1 MRQPAGRRPTDWSP
15 LGDADPVPGDP
26 YEVAVLGRRFQATAQ
41 EIAGAAQRLRTMC
54 SDVLAVP
61 DGWYR
66 ITLEPGARE
75 PAIANIIDR
84 QFHGID
90 NARHP
95 KGQAREQ
102 LLRVAQHAY
111 GNGGMELYV
120 SLQTAGGFP
129 LPASLVVTLAPPH
142 DDPAVVVTPERLAET
157 LGNNFGQVAL
167 VDLPIGRAVRVRR
180 RAEATI
186 LDVYVPVPESGA
198 YLVLSFS
205 TPLDALADAMIGLFD
220 SIASTLRWIR

>member
-1 MRQPAGRRPTDWSP
+1 MSRPSDYRLT
-15 LGDADPVPGDP
+15 VPEGWC
-26 YEVAVLGRRFQATAQ
+26 R
-41 EIAGAAQRLRTMC
+41 IA
-54 SDVLAVP
+54 
-61 DGWYR
+61 
-66 ITLEPGARE
+66 LEPGVRE
-75 PAIANIIDR
+75 PAIAKVIDQ
-84 QFHGID
+84 QFRGVD
-90 NARHP
+90 NASQL
-95 KGQAREQ
+95 KGNARGQ

-129 LPASLVVTLAPPH
+129 LPASLVVTLTPPH
-142 DDPAVVVTPERLAET
+142 DDPAVLVTPERLAET
-157 LGNNFGQVAL
+157 LGNSFGQVAIIE
-167 VDLPIGRAVRVRR
+167 LPAGQAVRVRR

-198 YLVLSFS
+198 YLMLSFS

>member
-1 MRQPAGRRPTDWSP
+1 MSRPSDYRLT
-15 LGDADPVPGDP
+15 VP
-26 YEVAVLGRRFQATAQ
+26 E
-41 EIAGAAQRLRTMC
+41 E
-54 SDVLAVP
+54 
-61 DGWYR
+61 WYR
-66 ITLEPGARE
+66 IALEPGVRE
-75 PAIANIIDR
+75 PTIAKVIDQ
-84 QFHGID
+84 QFRGVGNASQLRG
-90 NARHP
+90 NAR
-95 KGQAREQ
+95 GQ

-129 LPASLVVTLAPPH
+129 LPASLVVTLTPPH
-142 DDPAVVVTPERLAET
+142 DDPAVLVTPERLAKT
-157 LGNNFGQVAL
+157 LGNSLGQVTI
-167 VDLPIGRAVRVRR
+167 VELPAGQAVRVRR

-220 SIASTLRWIR
+220 SVASTLRWIR